1 MQSRYQHSAPYDD
14 LALAWP
20 QERPGR
26 GPLALVLDHA
36 RRRAALRRSRPM
48 PERRLTYLLRT
59 LAAFRRQAQ
68 WLRLVGAS
76 RTMRAAA
83 ESNPRV
89 YERWQSHYISR
100 SFDLATRARLIEAH
114 YRFVAREFPERLSSR
129 LLKGHDVRLAT
140 LPLGGGEVAYLHA
153 RAPEHECTG
162 ELGLYLLNGEKEA
175 ISSCTITFGGAD
187 GLLVGAVRGS
197 WAYLGRGAIARFTRA
212 SGGVR
217 PRDLLLSVVRALAT
231 HYGIDRLRGVS
242 REAHPLDRRA
252 GVTVAAYDRFW
263 RRHGGVPGMDGC
275 YDIPLAGSSS
285 GRAEHDAFRN
295 EVCEVAL
302 KTFFRTPAPATL

>member
-14 LALAWP
+14 LALGWP
-20 QERPGR
+20 HERPER

-36 RRRAALRRSRPM
+36 RRRAALRRSLPM
-48 PERRLTYLLRT
+48 PERRLPYLLRT

-76 RTMRAAA
+76 RAMRAAA

-100 SFDLATRARLIEAH
+100 SFDMPTRARLIEAH

-140 LPLGGGEVAYLHA
+140 LPLGEGDVAYLHA

-162 ELGLYLLNGEKEA
+162 ELGLFLLNGDKEV
-175 ISSCTITFGGAD
+175 ISSCTITFGGDD
-187 GLLVGAVRGS
+187 GLLIGAVRGS

-212 SGGVR
+212 TGGVR
-217 PRDLLLSVVRALAT
+217 PRDLLLSVVRALAR
-231 HYGIDRLRGVS
+231 HYGFARLRGVGH
-242 REAHPLDRRA
+242 EAHPLDRRA

-263 RRHGGVPGMDGC
+263 RRHGGVVGVDGC
-275 YDIPLAGSSS
+275 YDIPLVDGPAGFA
-285 GRAEHDAFRN
+285 GNDAFRR
-295 EVCEVAL
+295 EACDVAL
-302 KTFFRTPAPATL
+302 KTFGKSAPVPT